1 MAFDAKSRAL
11 TDFLQKQADSAP
23 ELAADYAQMTDL
35 FQRKLWHQLTLKLD
49 DFVKLPAAASHL
61 QPLYETFVV
70 DFKHRLNKLA
80 LARVQVAVAKQLGDI
95 AQQAFF
101 CKTAA
106 EEAAKDDRQARA
118 FLLCELARMHLEAGQ
133 VDECKVQLEESG
145 KYIESAAG
153 LDTGVQAAYYR
164 GWAGYYKLK
173 GPAGE
178 FYKHALLLLA
188 YAPLSSVRDS
198 RPRRAVPSSPS
209 LRVRR
214 PSAPFR

>member
-1 MAFDAKSRAL
+1 MFSLKNVSYFWLRVTSFSFQSRVQVRSVAAMAFDAKSRAL

-118 FLLCELARMHLEAGQ
+118 FLLCELGRHAPG
-133 VDECKVQLEESG
+133 G
-145 KYIESAAG
+145 
-153 LDTGVQAAYYR
+153 
-164 GWAGYYKLK
+164 
-173 GPAGE
+173 GPGG
-178 FYKHALLLLA
+178 
-188 YAPLSSVRDS
+188 
-198 RPRRAVPSSPS
+198 
-209 LRVRR
+209 
-214 PSAPFR
+214 